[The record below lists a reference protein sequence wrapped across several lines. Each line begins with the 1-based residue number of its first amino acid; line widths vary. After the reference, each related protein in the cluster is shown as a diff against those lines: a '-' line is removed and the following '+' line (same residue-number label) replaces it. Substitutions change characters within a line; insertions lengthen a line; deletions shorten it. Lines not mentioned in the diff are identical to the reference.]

1 MSKKLKKELVERW
14 NHELDFGINHSLKK
28 ENWKDKN
35 TPNSR
40 WVDHPFGT
48 TEEGKIDFRG
58 FPFREPLKYHYLQ
71 NIDFSYSLSL
81 NEMTKGYGLS
91 RGGSIISSLVEHCSF
106 VESLMPANLSEKFV
120 GCNFDKAVFDSTRI
134 NALFESCTF
143 IKCKIK
149 NVLGEMRFINC
160 NFVGANLKK
169 SNFYSCYFENCQFD
183 EANFSGCNISGS
195 TFVGTKPSEAQ
206 IASCAVADKLKF
218 M

>member
-40 WVDHPFGT
+40 WVEHPFGI
-48 TEEGKIDFRG
+48 TEEGKLDFRG
-58 FPFREPLKYHYLQ
+58 FPFREPLKFHYLQ
-71 NIDFSYSLSL
+71 NIDFSYSLTL
-81 NEMTKGYGLS
+81 NEMTKGYGMS
-91 RGGSIISSLVEHCSF
+91 CGGSIISSIVEYCSF

-160 NFVGANLKK
+160 NFVGANLTK

-183 EANFSGCNISGS
+183 KANFSGCNISGS
-195 TFVGTKPSEAQ
+195 TFVGTKPSESQ